1 MGERKIK
8 QIILVFDDD
17 DTMTLDTLSK
27 ETPETPPPEPIIE
40 EPPKPRAKNVGREED
55 EEKIIYTY
63 QREKVMKNGETK
75 VVTET
80 RTHWKCPSVNEPRRE
95 HFNKWK
101 ENVTPGLLDAPIL
114 TQYQDYCVACKEGN
128 VKPFCYNVFAGLLK
142 RNLN

>member
-40 EPPKPRAKNVGREED
+40 EPPKSRKNVGRVED
-55 EEKIIYTY
+55 DEKIIYTY
-63 QREKVMKNGETK
+63 QREKVMKNGEKK

-80 RTHWKCPSVNEPRRE
+80 RTHWKYPSVNEPRRE

-101 ENVTPGLLDAPIL
+101 ENVTPGLLGASIL
-114 TQYQDYCVACKEGN
+114 TQYQNYCIACKEDN
-128 VKPFCYNVFAGLLK
+128 VKPFCYDVFAGLLK